1 MTNQFKN
8 KWFYVALALVLGLV
22 IAGWGWDKYES
33 TIAARTKGPV
43 FMIVTGL
50 VMFFGALAMLIA
62 GSNRKG

>member
-33 TIAARTKGPV
+33 TIAARTKGSV